1 MLKEIYFE
9 ETKIS
14 DAKKNAS
21 WISYVKTVSR
31 ICQHSKETGRG
42 MTTIKIEHTE

>member
-1 MLKEIYFE
+1 MQ
-9 ETKIS
+9 
-14 DAKKNAS
+14 KKNAS

-42 MTTIKIEHTE
+42 MMTIKIEHTEWRGQEIQIKPV